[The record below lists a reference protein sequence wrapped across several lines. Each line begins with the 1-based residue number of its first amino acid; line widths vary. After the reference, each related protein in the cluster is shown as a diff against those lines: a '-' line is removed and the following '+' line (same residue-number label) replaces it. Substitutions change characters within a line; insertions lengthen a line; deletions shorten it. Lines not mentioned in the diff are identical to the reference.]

1 MINQNNRR
9 GDRYRKN
16 NPKSIAIA
24 AAVLVLLQ
32 IFSAAD
38 GKLVRSNVLT
48 ILVPVLAI
56 AIFFFVF
63 WIIGKAAVKAKTE
76 EKSSSRRSDDGYC
89 KTCSDDFEYN
99 NRQNEYNEN
108 SAEQNFIRDKQRRIR
123 QLDDFLKNGL
133 IDKNEYLK
141 LRSRYEKQ

>member
-1 MINQNNRR
+1 MLSQNNRR

-32 IFSAAD
+32 IFSA
-38 GKLVRSNVLT
+38 KVVRSSIIT

-56 AIFFFVF
+56 GLFFFVF
-63 WIIGKAAVKAKTE
+63 GFISKAKSK
-76 EKSSSRRSDDGYC
+76 EKEKVKTGRPADGYC
-89 KTCSDDFEYN
+89 NSCSDDFVYN
-99 NRQNEYNEN
+99 NRQNEYSEN
-108 SAEQNFIRDKQRRIR
+108 TAQQNFSRDKQRRIR

-133 IDKNEYLK
+133 IDKNEYLL
-141 LRSRYEKQ
+141 LRSRYEKSN